1 MTNPPQPALV
11 FVHYRLP
18 EQRLIDHFE
27 WNADLYRAADA
38 RVFVVCDPETAA
50 LSVPPCLQPP
60 ASSLKPVLLPYPGPM
75 PIFSLAKTKNFGIRA
90 AIDAGHDPIIAT
102 DADIAF
108 PPDAMAELLQVE
120 EGQAVAPVYQMVH
133 TYQTRHR
140 MTGRIQA
147 DLAIGT
153 ISMRA
158 SGWLAVHGY
167 NELMEGYGCDDGE
180 IWARMGNAKIERFR
194 GLGCYHIAHVAGSVQ
209 QEAHTAG
216 DKSHGVREDHWNREN
231 GFNPRRFRENRK
243 AARRVPWRCA
253 EWGRPK

>member
-1 MTNPPQPALV
+1 MNPPQPALV
-11 FVHYRLP
+11 FVHYRIP
-18 EQRLIDHFE
+18 EQRLIDHFA
-27 WNADLYRAADA
+27 WNAEVYRAAGLIA
-38 RVFVVCDPETAA
+38 YVVTDRPFPTCGLRTIDYAQA
-50 LSVPPCLQPP
+50 LVYP
-60 ASSLKPVLLPYPGPM
+60 KPLEV
-75 PIFSLAKTKNFGIRA
+75 FSLARTKNYGIRA

-140 MTGRIQA
+140 LTGRIQA

-180 IWARMGNAKIERFR
+180 IWARMGQAKIERFR
-194 GLGCYHIAHVAGSVQ
+194 GLGVYHIAHVAGTIQ